1 MSKRLFSVDRNNN
14 KPQQPLMTRDKAEQM
29 CQKKL
34 REVRKVKSKLYQTVL
49 VRNTLRFVQTSTRS
63 IFSCQPDEYYV
74 PFSKKSC
81 IDLTA
86 GDIDNILCDISFQPA
101 QLSDITFQAELPE
114 KRLASIGK
122 SEVEPWENMFTVSD
136 DDSVVPDNDISED
149 IISDEDY
156 IDELL
161 RNRNNCTITKF
172 TIDNRQIPF
181 HTIWDS
187 PIF

>member
-1 MSKRLFSVDRNNN
+1 M
-14 KPQQPLMTRDKAEQM
+14 
-29 CQKKL
+29 
-34 REVRKVKSKLYQTVL
+34 VKSKLYQTVL
-49 VRNTLRFVQTSTRS
+49 VRNTLRYVQTSTRS

-86 GDIDNILCDISFQPA
+86 DDIDNILCDISFQPA
-101 QLSDITFQAELPE
+101 HNSDITFQAELPE
-114 KRLASIGK
+114 KRLASFCK
-122 SEVEPWENMFTVSD
+122 KDVEPWKNMFSVS
-136 DDSVVPDNDISED
+136 V
-149 IISDEDY
+149 EDY

-181 HTIWDS
+181 HSIW
-187 PIF
+187 

>member
-1 MSKRLFSVDRNNN
+1 MV
-14 KPQQPLMTRDKAEQM
+14 
-29 CQKKL
+29 
-34 REVRKVKSKLYQTVL
+34 
-49 VRNTLRFVQTSTRS
+49 
-63 IFSCQPDEYYV
+63 
-74 PFSKKSC
+74 
-81 IDLTA
+81 
-86 GDIDNILCDISFQPA
+86 
-101 QLSDITFQAELPE
+101 
-114 KRLASIGK
+114 
-122 SEVEPWENMFTVSD
+122 TVSD

-149 IISDEDY
+149 VISDEDY

>member
-1 MSKRLFSVDRNNN
+1 MSKRLFPLDMNNN
-14 KPQQPLMTRDKAEQM
+14 KAEQPLITRDKAEQM

-49 VRNTLRFVQTSTRS
+49 VRNTLRYVQTSSRS
-63 IFSCQPDEYYV
+63 IFSCQPEEYYV

-81 IDLTA
+81 IDLTVS
-86 GDIDNILCDISFQPA
+86 DIDNILCDISFKPSHI
-101 QLSDITFQAELPE
+101 SDITFQAELPE
-114 KRLASIGK
+114 KRLASIDPWK
-122 SEVEPWENMFTVSD
+122 SIFSVTV

-149 IISDEDY
+149 PSDEDY

-172 TIDNRQIPF
+172 TIDNRQLLPF

>member
-14 KPQQPLMTRDKAEQM
+14 KPQQPLLTRDKAEQM

-49 VRNTLRFVQTSTRS
+49 VRNTLRYVQTSTRS
-63 IFSCQPDEYYV
+63 IFSSQPDEYYV

-81 IDLTA
+81 IELTA
-86 GDIDNILCDISFQPA
+86 DDIDNILCDIRFQPA
-101 QLSDITFQAELPE
+101 HISDITFQAELPE
-114 KRLASIGK
+114 KRLASFDK
-122 SEVEPWENMFTVSD
+122 KDVESWKNMFSVSV

-149 IISDEDY
+149 LSDEDY

-181 HTIWDS
+181 HSIWDS